1 MSGDVVSQNLE
12 RLTRDTTQT
21 WQIEIESSTT
31 VRNADSQRRSRSA

>member
-21 WQIEIESSTT
+21 WQIEIESST
-31 VRNADSQRRSRSA
+31 NSAERRLTETQ